1 METMI
6 EKLIELSIMS
16 GGLLP
21 LMAVLLLVTL
31 AVVVERSYFF
41 HKVLK
46 SGLAMEHDLQ
56 MVEYQN
62 VVKLEKLADHYEGSL
77 QRSIISSALA
87 SRGED
92 AGTMERHIEEAMMW
106 QMPKIDKHV
115 WVLDTS
121 VTLAPLMGLLGTII
135 GMVHAFDILGT
146 SGAGGAATRMVTGGI
161 AEALVA
167 TGAGLFIAIIAVL
180 FLNHFNKRVRLAA
193 HQMDLLKVMVLNR
206 LYGGG
211 AAHQGMPVREAHSS
225 GVAAIRRR
233 AALAH
238 APGPGTSGVN
248 RRGGKAL

>member
-31 AVVVERSYFF
+31 AVIVERSYFF

-56 MVEYQN
+56 LVEYQN
-62 VVKLEKLADHYEGSL
+62 AGKLEQLANHYEGSL

-92 AGTMERHIEEAMMW
+92 AVTMDRHIEEAIMW

-180 FLNHFNKRVRLAA
+180 FLNHFNKRIRLAL

-211 AAHQGMPVREAHSS
+211 SAHQGVSVRD
-225 GVAAIRRR
+225 
-233 AALAH
+233 AH
-238 APGPGTSGVN
+238 AASVTEMKAG
-248 RRGGKAL
+248 RGQ